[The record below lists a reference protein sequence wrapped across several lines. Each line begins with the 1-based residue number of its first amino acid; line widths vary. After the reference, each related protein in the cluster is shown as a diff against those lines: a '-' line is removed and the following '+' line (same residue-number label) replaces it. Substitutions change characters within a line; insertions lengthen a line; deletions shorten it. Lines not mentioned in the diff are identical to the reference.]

1 MARKTKAEAAAT
13 REALQDAAEEVFFE
27 KGVARTSIEQIA
39 RHAGLTRGAVY
50 WHFANKVDLFDAMVQ
65 RVFGLM
71 EAKLEE
77 LQTTRHHDDPVELLR
92 ELALHFL
99 DRVTNDPRYYRIIG
113 ISWHK
118 CEYVGEMVEIR
129 DKHFERGNR
138 FLGVSE
144 TAFRASREL
153 GFLSPRVDPHI
164 AAIGL
169 MAVVDGLV
177 ANWTLDRSA
186 FPLVDAGTEI
196 IDSYL
201 AGLRAPRPDET
212 TGRNG

>member
-1 MARKTKAEAAAT
+1 MKDIVKSV
-13 REALQDAAEEVFFE
+13 L
-27 KGVARTSIEQIA
+27 SIVGPA
-39 RHAGLTRGAVY
+39 FAV
-50 WHFANKVDLFDAMVQ
+50 
-65 RVFGLM
+65 
-71 EAKLEE
+71 
-77 LQTTRHHDDPVELLR
+77 LL
-92 ELALHFL
+92 
-99 DRVTNDPRYYRIIG
+99 
-113 ISWHK
+113 
-118 CEYVGEMVEIR
+118 
-129 DKHFERGNR
+129 
-138 FLGVSE
+138 
-144 TAFRASREL
+144 L
-153 GFLSPRVDPHI
+153 GFTGFQTWSLLLAVSGSPII